1 MDRIFS
7 IDPFF
12 HEQNRMLGF
21 KSEPNKNYAV
31 ESTCATKFLKIQ
43 LQARSKLWSGIFLL
57 EQTLFLIYAYR
68 KMNVEQTACPLEIL

>member
-43 LQARSKLWSGIFLL
+43 LQARSKLWSGFFSVGTDI
-57 EQTLFLIYAYR
+57 
-68 KMNVEQTACPLEIL
+68 ILNLRIQKNEC

>member
-12 HEQNRMLGF
+12 HEQICMLGF

-31 ESTCATKFLKIQ
+31 ESTTKFLKIQ
-43 LQARSKLWSGIFLL
+43 LQARSKLWSVFFLL
-57 EQTLFLIYAYR
+57 EQTLFLIYA
-68 KMNVEQTACPLEIL
+68 